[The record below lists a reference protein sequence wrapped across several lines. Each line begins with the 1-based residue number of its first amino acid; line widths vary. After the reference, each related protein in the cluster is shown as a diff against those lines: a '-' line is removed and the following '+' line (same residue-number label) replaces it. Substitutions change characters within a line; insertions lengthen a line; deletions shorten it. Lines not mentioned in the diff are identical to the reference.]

1 MRKKDEKEKELV
13 LASWTDRFLAWLI
26 DFIIIG
32 FVVQAV
38 TAAVVGTRGGTAF
51 RPGMNEFFV
60 TFSFLSLA
68 FFVYWTYME
77 STRGRSLGKSV
88 LKLMVVSKSG
98 EPIDLTKSAIQSF
111 GKAFLLPIDVI
122 LGYLLFQEHR
132 QRLFSKLAET
142 VVIKLHVEES
152 AKDVKYVKD

>member
-1 MRKKDEKEKELV
+1 MPKKEEVAKELV
-13 LASWTDRFLAWLI
+13 LASWSDRFLAWLI

-32 FVVQAV
+32 FVVLVIA
-38 TAAVVGTRGGTAF
+38 TPILGIGGGPF
-51 RPGMNEFFV
+51 L
-60 TFSFLSLA
+60 FLSLA
-68 FFVYWTYME
+68 FFGYWTYME
-77 STRGRSLGKSV
+77 STRGRSLGKTV
-88 LKLMVVSKSG
+88 LKLMVVTKSG

-132 QRLFSKLAET
+132 QRLFSKFSET
-142 VVIKLHVEES
+142 VVIKLHVEEP

>member
-1 MRKKDEKEKELV
+1 MPKKEEVAKELV
-13 LASWTDRFLAWLI
+13 LASWSDRFLAWLI

-38 TAAVVGTRGGTAF
+38 TAVAVGARGGTIF
-51 RPGMNEFFV
+51 RPGMCEFFV

-68 FFVYWTYME
+68 FFGYWTYME
-77 STRGRSLGKSV
+77 STRGRSLGKTV
-88 LKLMVVSKSG
+88 LKLMVVTKSG

-132 QRLFSKLAET
+132 QRLFSKFAET
-142 VVIKLHVEES
+142 VVIKLHVEEP